1 MTLVMEN
8 TRKFTYGLSVLA
20 VVCFFL
26 FPEPRIAVVGAL
38 MLQTLAFIIVAG
50 KSPLDGM
57 LLTGI
62 SFVLIGLI
70 PADHPFVAGSE
81 SYRNARWAL
90 IATGLVMGLGMLAI
104 LLYRTRK

>member
-1 MTLVMEN
+1 MKN
-8 TRKFTYGLSVLA
+8 TRKFAYVLSALA

-38 MLQTLAFIIVAG
+38 VVQTLAFIIVAG
-50 KSPLDGM
+50 KSPVDGM

-70 PADHPFVAGSE
+70 PTDHPFVAGSE
-81 SYRNARWAL
+81 SYQNARWAL
-90 IATGLVMGLGMLAI
+90 IGTGLVLGLGMLAI
-104 LLYRTRK
+104 VLYRARK

>member
-1 MTLVMEN
+1 MKN
-8 TRKFTYGLSVLA
+8 TRKFAYVLSALA

-38 MLQTLAFIIVAG
+38 VVQTLAFMIVAG
-50 KSPLDGM
+50 KSPVDGM

-81 SYRNARWAL
+81 SYQNARWAL
-90 IATGLVMGLGMLAI
+90 IATGLVLGLGMLAI
-104 LLYRTRK
+104 LLYRSRK